1 MNGWNWQLVVAAA
14 IVAWA
19 VVTLALRAVRLLAAP
34 EQASCGGGCTQ
45 CPATDSAADKSIVQL
60 NTADTRLK
68 NNSTNT
74 A

>member
-1 MNGWNWQLVVAAA
+1 MNGWNWQIVVAAA

-19 VVTLALRAVRLLAAP
+19 VVTLVGRAVRLLAAP

-45 CPATDSAADKSIVQL
+45 CPATVSAADKSIVQL
-60 NTADTRLK
+60 NTADAKLK
-68 NNSTNT
+68 NHSTKT